1 MIRGDKPTFKGVK
14 MSELVN
20 RAFMYGESVF
30 TTMRM
35 INGVLRDWDDH
46 FTRLKEGV
54 SFIYGPFTDGDDWP
68 IHFKNRLEERFLDE
82 SGDRV
87 IRLTIYRE
95 QDRGL
100 LKTGLVSIRDL
111 KIALHSTPFDSA
123 RNEGRMFKL
132 RTCSSPIRPHWWP
145 SSLKAGNYLETILNQ
160 KLFMQPG
167 DDDVLFLSPQDTVLE
182 SSVANIF
189 ILRHNRLY
197 TAPLGPNVLDG
208 VMRKKVLAVAAEFF
222 DGVEETAST
231 LEQLF
236 KADGM
241 IGTNSI
247 RGPFLIDRID
257 EHEMI
262 YSQDFLEKFERLRK
276 RVFL

>member
-1 MIRGDKPTFKGVK
+1 

-123 RNEGRMFKL
+123 RNEGKMFKL
-132 RTCSSPIRPHWWP
+132 RTCSCPIRPHWWP

-167 DDDVLFLSPQDTVLE
+167 DDDVLFLSQQDTVLE

-208 VMRKKVLAVAAEFF
+208 VMRKKVLEVAAEIF
-222 DGVEETAST
+222 DGVEETASS

-241 IGTNSI
+241 IGTNSV
-247 RGPFLIDRID
+247 RGPFLINRVD

-262 YSQDFLEKFERLRK
+262 YSQDFLEKFELLRK

>member
-1 MIRGDKPTFKGVK
+1 

-35 INGVLRDWDDH
+35 INGKLRDWDDH
-46 FTRLKEGV
+46 FARLKEGV
-54 SFIYGPFTDGDDWP
+54 SFIYGPFTDADDWP
-68 IHFKNRLEERFLDE
+68 IHFRNRLEERFLDE

-95 QDRGL
+95 QEPGL
-100 LKTGLVSIRDL
+100 LKKGLVSINNL
-111 KIALHSTPFDSA
+111 KISVLSSSYDS
-123 RNEGRMFKL
+123 RRTEGKMFKL
-132 RTCSSPIRPHWWP
+132 RTCSSPVRPHWWP
-145 SSLKAGNYLETILNQ
+145 SHLKAGNYLETILAQ

-167 DDDVLFLSPQDTVLE
+167 DDDLLFLSPQDTVLE

-189 ILRHNRLY
+189 LIRHNRLY

-208 VMRKKVLAVAAEFF
+208 VMRKKVLEVASDLF
-222 DGVEETAST
+222 DSIEESASS
-231 LEQLF
+231 LDQLF
-236 KADGM
+236 KADGIM
-241 IGTNSI
+241 GTNSV
-247 RGPFLIDRID
+247 RGPFLIDRVD
-257 EHEMI
+257 EHEII
-262 YSQDFLEKFERLRK
+262 YSQDLLEKIELLRK